1 MCVNGSEVGGKERL
15 QRVEA
20 MMVDKFKYLVVNHSK
35 GSFGHRVRETAL
47 ILTLVYILGKAC

>member
-35 GSFGHRVRETAL
+35 GRFGHKVRDTAL
-47 ILTLVYILGKAC
+47 VLTSSEEG

>member
-20 MMVDKFKYLVVNHSK
+20 MMVNKFKYLVFNHSK
-35 GSFGHRVRETAL
+35 GSFGHKVRETAL
-47 ILTLVYILGKAC
+47 VLTSSEEG